1 MIASLRGNLMD
12 KAADHVI
19 IDVNGVGYEVMVSL
33 TTLNELG
40 ELGSEVS
47 LSIHTHV
54 HEDAFQLIGFTGKEE
69 KTLFLMLRG
78 VSGIGTRT
86 ALNVLSGITPAEFVH
101 SINQGDVTRLV
112 AIPGIGKKT
121 AERVIVDLRDKV
133 KDWQLEAM
141 ADSQNSAQS
150 SNTGILRDLRSALIN
165 MGYKASRVDRVVEQ
179 LREDAEAGADLG
191 ILLRQG
197 LRELAG

>member
-1 MIASLRGNLMD
+1 MIASLRGQLLD

-19 IDVNGVGYEVMVSL
+19 VDVNGVGYEVMVSL

-40 ELGSEVS
+40 AVGSETT
-47 LSIHTHV
+47 LSIYTHV
-54 HEDAFQLIGFTGKEE
+54 REDILQLIGFTSKDE

-86 ALNVLSGITPAEFVH
+86 ALNVLSGISPAEFVH
-101 SINQGDVTRLV
+101 TINQGTVSRLV

-133 KDWQLEAM
+133 KDWQFEAL
-141 ADSQNSAQS
+141 AESQSAQV
-150 SNTGILRDLRSALIN
+150 SNNTLLRDLRSALIN
-165 MGYKASRVDRVVEQ
+165 MGYKANRVDRVVEQ

-191 ILLRQG
+191 VLLRQG